1 MVGHVKLEIAI
12 QIVAEKIADIYQ
24 KIENTMD
31 YNQMANLQVELK
43 NAFDERDRVARGEI
57 VAIEKILKERGSK

>member
-31 YNQMANLQVELK
+31 YNQIANLQVELK